1 MLLDY
6 RKNSVLVVFAIL
18 SLWPLVCLGT
28 EDIEIENTQT
38 ETSITENSKP
48 EPDPELAET
57 KEKKPA
63 EIVINAPGLEDAA
76 VNNARFF
83 MQIAAENCETPRWK
97 VKKLYT
103 LIESQV
109 SMGLRAFGYYQPE
122 VKKQIEWLDNCWKLT
137 VDIDHGKPVIIEKL
151 DIQVTGASDEP
162 VFTKKLES
170 YNELLGR
177 RLLHRQYESIK
188 NDLTDSAYELGYLD
202 AVLDTKELRI
212 YPEKNT
218 AEIVLHLTTGE
229 LYYIG
234 KLKYEQD
241 ILDEDFLHRL
251 ADINTGDPLASAS
264 LISMQRNIADS
275 GYFASAD
282 VVMIRDQV
290 EDYHMPIDVNLK
302 PRKKHSWS
310 AGIGVESDTGVRL
323 TGAYENRRFNPRG
336 HQWGT
341 SLQLSQVESE
351 LKASY
356 MIPGENPHKE
366 KFNLGFSL
374 KHEDVDTYQTDSMT
388 FDARQTLKRPNWTEV
403 RSIQLLYEDYAV
415 GGVSDEDW
423 LLMPGISWVHEKVD
437 NPFKVHFGY
446 RVGLQLKGALEGI
459 LSTESLLQTKIHG
472 KMIYRFGDAG
482 RITARGEFGATYV
495 EDISDIP
502 ASLRFFAG
510 GDHSVRGYEYESL
523 GPKDINGEVIG
534 GTNLITASIE
544 YEHPVKNDDWWAA
557 AFIDAGNA
565 FDFDSSDVDLKVGY
579 GVGVRWFSPFGRFK
593 LDFAVPEETGFED
606 WRLHFSFGTDL

>member
-1 MLLDY
+1 MSFDFHKIPSWAFLVILL
-6 RKNSVLVVFAIL
+6 
-18 SLWPLVCLGT
+18 LWPFVCSPA
-28 EDIEIENTQT
+28 EEAKAQEA
-38 ETSITENSKP
+38 KP
-48 EPDPELAET
+48 EEAKQE
-57 KEKKPA
+57 EVKPS

-83 MQIAAENCETPRWK
+83 MQLASENCETPKWK

-109 SMGLRAFGYYQPE
+109 AMGLRPFGYYQPE
-122 VKKQIEWLDNCWKLT
+122 IKKQIEWLENCWKLN
-137 VDIDHGKPVIIEKL
+137 VDIEHGEPVIIDKL
-151 DIQVTGASDEP
+151 DIQVAGANDEP
-162 VFTKKLES
+162 TITGKVES
-170 YNELLGR
+170 YNELVGK
-177 RLLHRQYESIK
+177 RLLHQQYEAIK
-188 NDLTDSAYELGYLD
+188 NDLADTAYELGYLD
-202 AVLDTKELRI
+202 AVLDKKELRI
-212 YPEKNT
+212 YPDKNT

-229 LYYIG
+229 LYYVG
-234 KLKYEQD
+234 ELKYEQE
-241 ILDEDFLHRL
+241 ILNDDFLHRL
-251 ADINTGDPLASAS
+251 ADIKTGDRLATEA
-264 LISMQRNIADS
+264 LISMQRKISDS
-275 GYFASAD
+275 GYFTSAD
-282 VVMIRDQV
+282 VVMLRDQV
-290 EDYHMPIDVNLK
+290 KDFHMPIDVNLE
-302 PRKKHSWS
+302 PRKKHAWS
-310 AGIGVESDTGVRL
+310 AGIGVETDTGPRL
-323 TGAYENRRFNPRG
+323 TGGYENRLFNRRG

-341 SLQLSQVESE
+341 SLTLSQVESE

-374 KHEDVDTYQTDSMT
+374 KHEDVDTYETDSMT
-388 FDARQTLKRPNWTEV
+388 LDARQTLKRPNWTEV
-403 RSIQLLYEDYAV
+403 RSIQLLYEDYVVA
-415 GGVSDEDW
+415 GVSDEDW

-446 RVGLQLKGALEGI
+446 RLGLDLKGALEGVI
-459 LSTESLLQTKIHG
+459 STESLLQTRVHA

-523 GPKDINGEVIG
+523 GPKDLNGEVIG

-557 AFIDAGNA
+557 AFVDAGNA
-565 FDFDSSDVDLKVGY
+565 FDFDSRDVDLKVGY

-593 LDFAVPEETGFED
+593 LDLAVPEETGLED